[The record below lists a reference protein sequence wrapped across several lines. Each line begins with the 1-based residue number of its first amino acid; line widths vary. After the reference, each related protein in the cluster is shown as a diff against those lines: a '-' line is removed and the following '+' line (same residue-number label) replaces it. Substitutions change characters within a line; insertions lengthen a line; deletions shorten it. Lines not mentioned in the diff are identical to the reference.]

1 MKDSEIYRILQ
12 ELVVNTPGIETSDK
26 LNMLR
31 LLFEQEEL
39 ALYTES
45 KEEQEE
51 SKDAEI

>member
-26 LNMLR
+26 CKMLR
-31 LLFEQEEL
+31 LLFEQEDL

-45 KEEQEE
+45 KEEQE
-51 SKDAEI
+51 KDNEPIR